1 MLIVLRLREKN
12 DSNHHP
18 YTRLYRRASV
28 KVLSVFGAD
37 AMNKFCGSVLC
48 VEKKVRERY
57 VLIGRR
63 VVAVPGVDA
72 DRRRPGPRCSLV
84 FRAPGLE
91 DAVRTD
97 GPAAQLALG
106 TC

>member
-1 MLIVLRLREKN
+1 
-12 DSNHHP
+12 
-18 YTRLYRRASV
+18 
-28 KVLSVFGAD
+28 
-37 AMNKFCGSVLC
+37 MNKFCKSGLC

-72 DRRRPGPRCSLV
+72 IRRGPGPRCSLV
-84 FRAPGLE
+84 FRALGLE
-91 DAVRTD
+91 RSAVQTD
-97 GPAAQLALG
+97 GPPAQLAAG